1 MAQKFTVKKGLTK
14 RLGLDGWVIY
24 RDSLYGLYA
33 ENEELGIDHCLNIW
47 NLTLDDNRLDFLMT
61 IIRLELETVEK
72 VEREF
77 RSSVDPNMRIVVQA

>member
-24 RDSLYGLYA
+24 RDSLYA
-33 ENEELGIDHCLNIW
+33 ENEELGIDRRLNIW
-47 NLTLDDNRLDFLMT
+47 NLTLDDSRLDFLMT

-77 RSSVDPNMRIVVQA
+77 RASVDPNMRIVVQA